1 MCTAHIPGVCKLLFT
16 PEMVCT
22 LWICARIGTVHY
34 CTLNVHSFGARSAS
48 LISIWFSTPEP
59 DASVTATC
67 RDFEISCH
75 GDVFCIFEIQR
86 SCVFL
91 VASISFS
98 KSLSGVFCMLSSPIR
113 QLPWAQFLKDR
124 FSLDTEMMVGLVFL
138 DLCRAILNKGGRV
151 GTRNAYLLIDMHLD
165 SHFWVQIQA
174 SCCWIPQTQWN
185 AWTFLQRAL
194 DAYIPGVCATPL
206 TPVILYEI
214 TSELVTVHYCT
225 LNVLIY
231 HFGASSASFNS
242 GFLLQNRML
251 Q

>member
-1 MCTAHIPGVCKLLFT
+1 M
-16 PEMVCT
+16 
-22 LWICARIGTVHY
+22 
-34 CTLNVHSFGARSAS
+34 HSVS
-48 LISIWFSTPEP
+48 LKYNGLVFFS
-59 DASVTATC
+59 
-67 RDFEISCH
+67 SCH
-75 GDVFCIFEIQR
+75 RARHQQASRKAC
-86 SCVFL
+86 L
-91 VASISFS
+91 VSSACFPHQFGS
-98 KSLSGVFCMLSSPIR
+98 SLELN
-113 QLPWAQFLKDR
+113 FLKDR